1 MTELLQKYMELHN
14 QLDDVYLVISELEN
28 KIDSINDE
36 MDTYYDQLSPEELT
50 ELKAIFSKNR
60 I

>member
-14 QLDDVYLVISELEN
+14 QLEDVYLVISELEN